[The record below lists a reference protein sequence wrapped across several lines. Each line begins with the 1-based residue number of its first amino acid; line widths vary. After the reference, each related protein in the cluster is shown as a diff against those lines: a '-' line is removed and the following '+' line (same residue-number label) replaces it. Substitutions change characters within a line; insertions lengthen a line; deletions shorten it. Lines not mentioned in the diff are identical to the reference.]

1 MAGTVEIL
9 SPEQVKNV
17 PKHIAIIMDG
27 NNRWAK
33 KQGIL
38 KAAAGHKAGVEAI
51 RGVLNACDKFD
62 VDVLTLFAFSS
73 ENWLRPKHEVSAL
86 MSLFSSYLKKEVPEL
101 HKNNVRL
108 RVVGRRDRF
117 SSKLCQQI
125 VQAEQLTVDNSGRTL
140 VIAADYGGKW
150 DVASAAKSL
159 AKDVEA
165 GLLSA
170 DSIDESMLAQRM
182 SLSDLIAPDLLIRTG
197 GEMRISNYLLWQCAY
212 SEFYFTETYWPDF
225 GEQALRQAIAEFAGR
240 QRRFGKT
247 SEQIEQEDA
256 CLSNV

>member
-1 MAGTVEIL
+1 
-9 SPEQVKNV
+9 
-17 PKHIAIIMDG
+17 
-27 NNRWAK
+27 
-33 KQGIL
+33 L

-62 VDVLTLFAFSS
+62 VDILTLFAFSS

-86 MSLFSSYLKKEVPEL
+86 MSLFSTYLKKEAPQL
-101 HKNNVRL
+101 HENNIRL
-108 RVVGRRDRF
+108 RVIGRRDRF
-117 SSKLCQQI
+117 TDKLRQQI
-125 VQAEQLTVDNSGRTL
+125 VQAEQMTVSNSGRTL

-150 DVASAAKSL
+150 DIAEAAKSL
-159 AKDVEA
+159 AKEVAD
-165 GLLSA
+165 GQLSA
-170 DSIDESMLAQRM
+170 DDIDEQRLAERM
-182 SLSDLIAPDLLIRTG
+182 SLSDQVAPDLLIRTG

-225 GEQALRQAIAEFAGR
+225 GEHELQQAISEYAGR

-247 SEQIEQEDA
+247 SEQVKQEDA

>member
-1 MAGTVEIL
+1 
-9 SPEQVKNV
+9 
-17 PKHIAIIMDG
+17 
-27 NNRWAK
+27 
-33 KQGIL
+33 L

-62 VDVLTLFAFSS
+62 VDILTLFAFSS

-86 MSLFSSYLKKEVPEL
+86 MSLFSTYLKKEAPRL
-101 HKNNVRL
+101 HENNIRL
-108 RVVGRRDRF
+108 RVIGRRDRF
-117 SSKLCQQI
+117 TDKLRQQI
-125 VQAEQLTVDNSGRTL
+125 VQAEQMTVSNNGRTL

-150 DVASAAKSL
+150 DIAEAAKSL
-159 AKDVEA
+159 AKEVAD
-165 GLLSA
+165 GRLSA
-170 DSIDESMLAQRM
+170 DDIDEQRLAERM
-182 SLSDLIAPDLLIRTG
+182 SLSDQVAPDLLIRTG

-225 GEQALRQAIAEFAGR
+225 GEHELQQAISEYAGR

-247 SEQIEQEDA
+247 SEQVKQEDA

>member
-1 MAGTVEIL
+1 M
-9 SPEQVKNV
+9 
-17 PKHIAIIMDG
+17 
-27 NNRWAK
+27 
-33 KQGIL
+33 
-38 KAAAGHKAGVEAI
+38 
-51 RGVLNACDKFD
+51 
-62 VDVLTLFAFSS
+62 TLFAFSS

-86 MSLFSSYLKKEVPEL
+86 MNLFSSYLKKESPEL

-108 RVVGRRDRF
+108 RVIGRRDRF
-117 SSKLCQQI
+117 SKKLCQQI
-125 VQAEQLTVDNSGRTL
+125 AEAEQLTLANSGRTL

-150 DVASAAKSL
+150 DIAEAAKSL

-165 GLLSA
+165 GKLSA
-170 DSIDESMLAQRM
+170 DSIDESLLAERM
-182 SLSDLIAPDLLIRTG
+182 SLSDQIAPDLLIRTG

-225 GEQALRQAIAEFAGR
+225 DERELHQAIVEFAGR

-247 SEQIEQEDA
+247 SEQVEQEDA